1 MRNGEQAPPLDSV
14 HRALMLI
21 KALRAGR
28 SLAVKDAAEL
38 LEVVP
43 STAYR
48 LLVALCYD
56 GFASQDGDRRYR
68 AGPEIASRHQGTFSP
83 GQLRIVL
90 RPAIEELN
98 RTLNETIQVWVLKGP
113 RVSYVDG
120 LESTQ
125 PLSVRTGVWDL
136 VPAYSS
142 AGGKALLAELGR
154 TELDSIHADGLIPW
168 RSARITTLQSL
179 KRHLVTVRQEGY
191 ALNQEEAAQGIAGIA
206 ACVKDPAGYP
216 VAAISVAIPSIRFN
230 RKRIPEYAEALRAA
244 VVVAET
250 EIAKPQEMFTNNH

>member
-1 MRNGEQAPPLDSV
+1 M
-14 HRALMLI
+14 
-21 KALRAGR
+21 
-28 SLAVKDAAEL
+28 KDAAEL

-68 AGPEIASRHQGTFSP
+68 AGPEIAGHHHGTLSP

-98 RTLNETIQVWVLKGP
+98 RTLNETIQVWVLNGP
-113 RVSYVDG
+113 RVSYIDG

-142 AGGKALLAELGR
+142 AGGKALLAELGPA
-154 TELDSIHADGLIPW
+154 ELESIHSGGLIPW
-168 RSARITTLQSL
+168 RSARITTLQTL
-179 KRHLVTVRQEGY
+179 KRHLVTVRQDGY
-191 ALNQEEAAQGIAGIA
+191 ALNLEEAAQGIAGIA

-216 VAAISVAIPSIRFN
+216 VAAISVAIPSIRFS
-230 RKRIPEYAEALRAA
+230 RKKIPEYAEALRTA
-244 VVVAET
+244 VDVAET
-250 EIAKPQEMFTNNH
+250 EIGKPQEMFTDTQ

>member
-1 MRNGEQAPPLDSV
+1 MRNNDQTPPLDSV
-14 HRALMLI
+14 HRALQLI
-21 KALRAGR
+21 LALRAGR
-28 SLAVKDAAEL
+28 ALAVKDAAEL
-38 LEVVP
+38 LGVVP

-48 LLVALCYD
+48 LLAALCYD
-56 GFASQDGDRRYR
+56 GFAIQDRDRRYR
-68 AGPEIASRHQGTFSP
+68 AGPELAGHHEGSYSP
-83 GQLRIVL
+83 GQLRMVL

-98 RTLNETIQVWVLKGP
+98 RILNETIQVWVLKGA

-154 TELDSIHADGLIPW
+154 PELESIHADGLIPW

-179 KRHLVTVRQEGY
+179 KRHLVTVRQDGY
-191 ALNQEEAAQGIAGIA
+191 ALNMEEAAQGIAGIA
-206 ACVKDPAGYP
+206 ACAKDPAGYP

-230 RKRIPEYAEALRAA
+230 RKRIPEYAEALHAA
-244 VVVAET
+244 VNVAEM
-250 EIAKPQEMFTNNH
+250 ELAKPREMFTDAP

>member
-1 MRNGEQAPPLDSV
+1 MRNDEQSPPLDSV
-14 HRALMLI
+14 HRALQLI
-21 KALRAGR
+21 KVLRAGR

-68 AGPEIASRHQGTFSP
+68 AGPEIAGRHHGTFSP

-98 RTLNETIQVWVLKGP
+98 RTLNETIQVWVLNGP
-113 RVSYVDG
+113 RVSYIDG

-154 TELDSIHADGLIPW
+154 AELESIHSGGLIPW
-168 RSARITTLQSL
+168 RSARITTLQTL
-179 KRHLVTVRQEGY
+179 KRHLVTVRQDGY
-191 ALNQEEAAQGIAGIA
+191 ALNLEEAAQGIAGIA

-216 VAAISVAIPSIRFN
+216 VAAISVAIPSIRFS
-230 RKRIPEYAEALRAA
+230 RKKIPEYAEALRTA
-244 VVVAET
+244 VDVAET
-250 EIAKPQEMFTNNH
+250 EIGKPQEMFTDIQ

>member
-1 MRNGEQAPPLDSV
+1 MRNDDQTPPLDSV
-14 HRALMLI
+14 HRALQLVL
-21 KALRAGR
+21 ALRAGK
-28 SLAVKDAAEL
+28 SFAVKDAADM

-48 LLVALCYD
+48 LLAALCYD
-56 GFASQDGDRRYR
+56 GFASQGRDRRYR
-68 AGPEIASRHQGTFSP
+68 AGPELAGAHADSYSP
-83 GQLRIVL
+83 GQLRMLL

-98 RTLNETIQVWVLKGP
+98 RILNETIQVWVLNGP

-154 TELDSIHADGLIPW
+154 AELESIHSGGLIPW

-179 KRHLVTVRQEGY
+179 KRHLVSVRQDGY
-191 ALNQEEAAQGIAGIA
+191 ALNLEEAAQGISGIA
-206 ACVKDPAGYP
+206 ACAKDPAGYP
-216 VAAISVAIPSIRFN
+216 VAAISVAIPSIRFS
-230 RKRIPEYAEALRAA
+230 RKKIPEYAEALHAA
-244 VVVAET
+244 VTFAEK
-250 EIAKPQEMFTNNH
+250 EMAKPRAMFTDAP